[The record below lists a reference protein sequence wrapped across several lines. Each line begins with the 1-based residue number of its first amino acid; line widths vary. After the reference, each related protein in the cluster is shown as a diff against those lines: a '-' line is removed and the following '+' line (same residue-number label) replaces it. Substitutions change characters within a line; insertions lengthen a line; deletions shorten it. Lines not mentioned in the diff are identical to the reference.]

1 MAYADVADLYRLALR
16 QAALSGILVADQN
29 AALEAASRV
38 ADSYLQAR
46 YKLPLAAWDDDL
58 RRAVAVIAAYDL
70 LSGRGF
76 APEGSDEHVRLRYE
90 DALRWLRD
98 VSTGVVTPVGIVDA
112 SPTEPNEGI
121 RAVTDRR
128 RW

>member
-46 YKLPLAAWDDDL
+46 YKLPLTAWGDDL
-58 RRAVAVIAAYDL
+58 RRAVAIIAAYDL
-70 LSGRGF
+70 LAGRGF
-76 APEGSDEHVRLRYE
+76 TPEGADEHVRLRYE

-98 VSTGVVTPVGIVDA
+98 VSLGVVTPVGVVDA
-112 SPTEPNEGI
+112 TPTQPEEGI
-121 RAVTDRR
+121 HVVSELR

>member
-121 RAVTDRR
+121 RVVTDPR

>member
-1 MAYADVADLYRLALR
+1 MAYATPTDLYRLALR
-16 QAALSGILVADQN
+16 QAALSGISSADQTQ
-29 AALEAASRV
+29 ALEAASQV

-46 YKLPLAAWDDDL
+46 YKLPLVGWGDDL
-58 RRAVAVIAAYDL
+58 RRAVAIIAAYDL
-70 LSGRGF
+70 LAGRGF
-76 APEGSDEHVRLRYE
+76 APEGADEHVRLRYE

-112 SPTEPNEGI
+112 GPTEPNEGI

>member
-1 MAYADVADLYRLALR
+1 MTYATPSDLYRLALR
-16 QAALSGILVADQN
+16 APALNGISSADQN
-29 AALEAASRV
+29 QALEAASRV

-46 YKLPLAAWDDDL
+46 YQLPLAAWDYDL
-58 RRAVAVIAAYDL
+58 RRAVAIIAAYDL

-90 DALRWLRD
+90 DAIRWLRD
-98 VSTGVVTPVGIVDA
+98 VSLGVVTPVGIVDA
-112 SPTEPNEGI
+112 SSATPDEGI
-121 RAVTDRR
+121 HAVTNPR

>member
-1 MAYADVADLYRLALR
+1 MAYATPTDLYRLALR
-16 QAALSGILVADQN
+16 QAALSGISSADQTQ
-29 AALEAASRV
+29 ALEAASRV

-46 YKLPLAAWDDDL
+46 YQLPLAAWDDDL
-58 RRAVAVIAAYDL
+58 RRAVAIIAAYDL

-90 DALRWLRD
+90 DAISWLRD
-98 VSTGVVTPVGIVDA
+98 VSRSVVTPVGLVDS
-112 SPTEPNEGI
+112 SPTAPNEGI
-121 RAVTDRR
+121 HAVTDPR

>member
-1 MAYADVADLYRLALR
+1 MAYATTSDLYRLALR
-16 QAALSGILVADQN
+16 QAALSGIPAAEQD
-29 AALEAASRV
+29 AALEAASCV

-46 YKLPLAAWDDDL
+46 YQLPLAAWDDDL
-58 RRAVAVIAAYDL
+58 RRAVAIIAAYDL

-112 SPTEPNEGI
+112 SPTASNEGI
-121 RAVTDRR
+121 RAVTDPR